1 MKAQLLEIRIDW
13 SDLDLLGHVNN
24 VAIVK
29 YCQAAR
35 LMYLTN
41 VGLEP
46 TPGMSFGPI
55 EAAASLQFIRQ
66 LHFPSN
72 VKIYTVLK
80 ETKHTSIIIEHRIFD
95 GTGQLAVYCTEVIV
109 CFDFV
114 NQIKV
119 PIPDRIRDNIAAY
132 TQSFTEEMPETEQ
145 LFTANRG

>member
-1 MKAQLLEIRIDW
+1 MKAQLLELRIDW

-35 LMYLTN
+35 LMFITN
-41 VGLEP
+41 IGLEP

-55 EAAASLQFIRQ
+55 EAAASLQFVRQ
-66 LHFPSN
+66 LHFPGR

-95 GTGQLAVYCTEVIV
+95 ETNQLAVFCTEVVV

-114 NQIKV
+114 NQTKV
-119 PIPDRIRDNIAAY
+119 PIPDRIRDNIDAY
-132 TQSFTEEMPETEQ
+132 TRSFTEEMP
-145 LFTANRG
+145 LFENER